1 VHWGQQAHS
10 FEMLLTIVDK
20 IDKLLLQI
28 VLMHKVYT
36 FNQMESKVD
45 DLAKRNY
52 DISKQAYAEF
62 SI

>member
-10 FEMLLTIVDK
+10 FEM
-20 IDKLLLQI
+20 LQI